1 MTSAPAFRWSLRREL
16 SRVLVLAALVPV
28 LVFSVAL
35 LWNEWRRDRDELMV
49 RLAVGA
55 QGSQSTFD
63 DFLEAHQSSLR
74 LLAGN
79 LESPRSPTAGRD
91 LSRLLQAYPA
101 FVRAVVTDER
111 GMIILSRRLREEA
124 GSEEQGAAGS
134 EAEDPDVGWFPVEGG
149 ATPPA
154 PYRASLHGDQALIT
168 LAAPMIRGGQDRGA
182 IRGWMPVERLVR
194 QRVDNLRQRGLEL
207 LLIDG
212 DGRAV
217 HATPGLRWSYLEAV
231 GPLGTVI
238 RDAAV
243 PSGRFAAKGR
253 SLRGLLRDG
262 DEGYV
267 NAVRMRNGWVVAV
280 VAPEQRLRASVLPR
294 LGFLLGLVV
303 VTSLGVSFALWRMR
317 QLLFSSMGNL
327 LASLHGYALGGML
340 DPRQL
345 ARMPEELQPLAEG
358 IGDLAARMNTAFL
371 DLRLV
376 LEEREHVIAER
387 TESLRQA
394 VSDLDRLSRTDA
406 LTGSLNYRGF
416 LEVADTLWQKARDT
430 DRPLSV
436 LALDID
442 HFKRYNDHYGHAEG
456 DGALRR
462 FAGAVRSALLHAD
475 DVLARPGGEE
485 FIVFLP
491 GSTQEQAMRVGQ
503 RVCERVRGADIV
515 HAASSEGRMTVS
527 IGVASVL
534 PGDEDAEQ
542 MLRRADAALYRA
554 KAAGRNRVSD

>member
-1 MTSAPAFRWSLRREL
+1 MTSAVAARWSLRHEL
-16 SRVLVLAALVPV
+16 SRMLILAALVPV

-35 LWNEWRRDRDELMV
+35 VVTEWRRDRDDLLL

-55 QGSQSTFD
+55 QSSQDAFD

-74 LLAGN
+74 LLAGSLGSPGSPAAAGD
-79 LESPRSPTAGRD
+79 LE
-91 LSRLLQAYPA
+91 RLMQAYPA
-101 FVRAVVTDER
+101 FLRAVVTDER
-111 GMIILSRRLREEA
+111 GMIVQSRGGQEEA
-124 GSEEQGAAGS
+124 ESRDQ
-134 EAEDPDVGWFPVEGG
+134 DVGWFPVEGD
-149 ATPPA
+149 AVAPA
-154 PYRASLHGDQALIT
+154 PYRVSVHGDRALIT
-168 LAAPMIRGGQDRGA
+168 LSAPMVRDGRAQGA
-182 IRGWMPVERLVR
+182 MRGWIPVERLVR
-194 QRVDNLRQRGLEL
+194 QRVETLSRRGLEL
-207 LLIDG
+207 LLIDA

-217 HATPGLRWSYLEAV
+217 HATSGLRWRHLEAT
-231 GPLGTVI
+231 GPLGMVI

-243 PSGRFAAKGR
+243 PPGTVAAKGR

-262 DEGYV
+262 DDGYV
-267 NAVRMRNGWVVAV
+267 TAVRMRNGWVVAI
-280 VAPEQRLRASVLPR
+280 VAPEQRLMELVLPR
-294 LGFLLGLVV
+294 LGLLLGLGV
-303 VTSLGVSFALWRMR
+303 VTTLGVLFALWRMR
-317 QLLFSSMGNL
+317 KLLITSMGNL
-327 LASLHGYALGGML
+327 VGSLRGYALGGEL
-340 DPRQL
+340 DPGQL
-345 ARMPEELQPLAEG
+345 ARMPEELQPLAGG

-376 LEEREHVIAER
+376 LDEREHVIAER

-416 LEVADTLWQKARDT
+416 LETAEALWRDARAAG
-430 DRPLSV
+430 RPLAV

-442 HFKRYNDHYGHAEG
+442 HFKRYNDHYGHAAG
-456 DGALRR
+456 DAALRR

-491 GSTQEQAMRVGQ
+491 GGTQEQAMLVGQ

-527 IGVASVL
+527 VGIASVQ
-534 PGDEDAEQ
+534 PDDDEAEQ